1 MPSIIKKLITS
12 IAVVLCT
19 ISFVSYSSAADLNIP
34 GFTGQTTT
42 TVTSGL
48 SARIDRD
55 CESVRGYKRID
66 DTYRTYVNNN
76 GYSRN
81 NFIATSSAPT
91 YLADGEGCATRKT
104 DGYGNAGYSPRDY
117 TSENADDGNMNF
129 DGGDIFDA
137 TTRVFTEIT
146 GDTDGGV
153 GINLSFVGHYNAIDS
168 FTRPTFRPFTNEQL
182 DNIESDLNLLN
193 AYVTSDIQDLAVT
206 AGRFVTNWGES
217 TFIPVGMN
225 GLTTN
230 AIDLVSLRVPGA
242 SIKEALLPTE
252 QITVE
257 GFLGGGWSFE
267 GYYQFGESHV
277 QIDEAGTYFGSEV
290 ASKTGN
296 RLIFSGPYG
305 NAEGDA
311 VNRACSY
318 LNYAAGGSCDA
329 DRVAAFKA
337 GAKTSQDMYL
347 YQVGLSS
354 MMSGDNYIGMN
365 AKAAVLAGG
374 AAAHPT
380 AGFGGSAGDIP
391 TLASLGNAGYAALQH
406 GYANW
411 DEYTKKGGTKIGV
424 VDLHGNGHYY
434 ADGEDQYGFALRT
447 YLDDVGTGVDLGFYF
462 TQYDS
467 KVPYLRYKGQRGIY
481 AGDLFGA
488 FQLAASGDKLA
499 ARLDSTAVGFTTTP
513 SVTMTAAETAAVAQ
527 VVSGLG
533 NVSFNSGACG
543 AYMNPHLANAIY
555 GKGKTTNFAY
565 TSEEKA
571 NALDAFLYT
580 DINGKLYFDSSKCVT
595 QAGLRGR
602 VATLQGAGALLG
614 AAVFPLNMAEYE
626 FIYPENNIALGMSMN
641 TNVGSTTVQAEL
653 TYRPDFP
660 LHTSPSDQGQQLSD
674 AAGSTMLLTMG
685 VIQGAYGVD
694 NTLSTSLAAYRAGN
708 GDATATREDMITAA
722 GGFKRSYLPAISLA
736 TVAAGDYYTTPY
748 FEYDVLSGTVGTTS
762 TFTASHPITAGMGA
776 DGAVLL
782 TELGFVSIDGLT
794 QDRPV
799 NRGGYRDGVGG
810 VKCGGINLAGTSFNS
825 VKALDGLTH
834 LASAQTDPLF
844 GNGSY
849 CESKNNA
856 DDLSMTYRLVGIAT
870 YNNFNNSAWGF
881 SPSFVWSHDFHGYG
895 PTTLGGFVPGR
906 QSLSL
911 TSNFTKGDM
920 KVGLSYVNQL
930 GDEEDNLSWD
940 RDYISANVSYAF

>member
-1 MPSIIKKLITS
+1 MPSIINKLFTS
-12 IAVVLCT
+12 LAVLLCT
-19 ISFVSYSSAADLNIP
+19 VTFASYSNAADISMP
-34 GFTGQTTT
+34 GFSGIANT

-48 SARIDRD
+48 SLRIERD
-55 CESVRGYKRID
+55 CQSVRGYKRVD
-66 DTYRTYVNNN
+66 DEMRTFVNNG
-76 GYSRN
+76 GYN
-81 NFIATSSAPT
+81 NNSIGASSAAT
-91 YLADGEGCATRKT
+91 YLTDGEGCATRKT
-104 DGYGNAGYSPRDY
+104 DGFGNNGYSPRDII
-117 TSENADDGNMNF
+117 SENADDGNMNF

-146 GDTDGGV
+146 GNTDSGMGV
-153 GINLSFVGHYNAIDS
+153 NLSFVGKYNAIDS
-168 FTRPTFRPFTNEQL
+168 FTSPVFRPFTAAQL
-182 DNIESDLNLLN
+182 DNIETDLDILN
-193 AYVTSDIQDLAVT
+193 AYITTDYEDLSIT

-230 AIDLVSLRVPGA
+230 AVDLVSLRVPGA

-257 GFLGGGWSFE
+257 GYLDGGWSFE
-267 GYYQFGESHV
+267 GYYQFNESHV
-277 QIDEAGTYFGSEV
+277 EIDEAGTFFGSEV
-290 ASKTGN
+290 ASKNGN
-296 RLIFSGPYG
+296 RLIFSAPYG
-305 NAEGDA
+305 GAEGDA
-311 VNRACSY
+311 QNRACGY
-318 LNYAAGGSCDA
+318 LNYAGGGSCDA

-347 YQVGLSS
+347 YQVGLSA
-354 MMSGDNYIGMN
+354 MMAGENTIGMN

-380 AGFGGSAGDIP
+380 QGFGGTAGDIP
-391 TLASLGNAGYAALQH
+391 TLASQGYYTALAH
-406 GYANW
+406 GYSNW
-411 DEYTKKGGTKIGV
+411 DEWTKKGGDKIGV
-424 VDLHGNGHYY
+424 VDLHGNGHFY

-447 YLDDVGTGVDLGFYF
+447 YLDDVGTGVDLGFYY

-488 FQLAASGDKLA
+488 FQLAASGDSLA
-499 ARLDSTAVGFTTTP
+499 ARLNSTATGFGSTP
-513 SVTMTAAETAAVAQ
+513 TVTMTDEETAALAQ

-543 AYMNPHLANAIY
+543 AYMNPHLANEIY
-555 GKGKTTNFAY
+555 SKGTASNFAY
-565 TSEEKA
+565 TSEEKS

-580 DINGKLYFDSSKCVT
+580 EINGKLYFDSSKCVT
-595 QAGLRGR
+595 QATVHSRT
-602 VATLQGAGALLG
+602 ATLQGAGALLG
-614 AAVFPLNMAEYE
+614 AAVFPLNIAEYE
-626 FIYPENNIALGMSMN
+626 FIYPENNIALGVSMN
-641 TNVGSTTVQAEL
+641 TNIGPTTVQAEL

-660 LHTSPSDQGQQLSD
+660 LHTAPADQGQQLSD
-674 AAGSTMLLTMG
+674 ATGATMLLTMG
-685 VIQGAYGVD
+685 VIQGAYAAD
-694 NTLSTSLAAYRAGN
+694 NELTYSVNAYRAATGN
-708 GDATATREDMITAA
+708 ASATREDVITAA
-722 GGFKRSYLPAISLA
+722 GGFKRSYLPAISMA

-748 FEYDVLSGTVGTTS
+748 FEYDVLSGTIGTTTS
-762 TFTASHPITAGMGA
+762 FSASHPVTAGLGA
-776 DGAVLL
+776 DSSALI

-794 QDRPV
+794 QNRPV
-799 NRGGYRDGVGG
+799 NRGGYRDGIGG
-810 VKCGGINLAGTSFNS
+810 VKCGGITLGGTSFNS
-825 VKALDGLTH
+825 VKALDQLTH
-834 LASAQTDPLF
+834 LASSQTDPLF

-856 DDLSMTYRLVGIAT
+856 DDMSMTYRLVGVAN
-870 YNNFNNSAWGF
+870 YNNFNNSTWGF

-920 KVGLSYVNQL
+920 KVGLSYVSQL